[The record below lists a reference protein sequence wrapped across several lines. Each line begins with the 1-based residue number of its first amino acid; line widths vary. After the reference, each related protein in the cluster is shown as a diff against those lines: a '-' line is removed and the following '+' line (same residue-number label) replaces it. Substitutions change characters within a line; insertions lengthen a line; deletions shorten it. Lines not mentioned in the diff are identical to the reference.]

1 MATSRRTNWSLL
13 AVVVSAPVL
22 IFGVL
27 TLLHH
32 TQMPPPP
39 TPTPG
44 IPLLVSEACGP
55 LADDT
60 GEPQAGNSRPKNANV
75 CFQALVAAAG

>member
-55 LADDT
+55 SLT
-60 GEPQAGNSRPKNANV
+60 TPGNLRLETRDPRMPTSASK
-75 CFQALVAAAG
+75 LW